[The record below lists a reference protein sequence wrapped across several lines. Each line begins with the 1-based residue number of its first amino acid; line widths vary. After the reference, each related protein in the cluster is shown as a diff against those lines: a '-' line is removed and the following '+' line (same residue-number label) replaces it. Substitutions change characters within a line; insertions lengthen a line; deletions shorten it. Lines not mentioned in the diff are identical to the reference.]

1 MSNFVRPSLI
11 VLAAWLSLAQALS
24 SQQGATPATLRPDPA
39 IVCDACAEWNA
50 PRQPF
55 KVFGNTYFVG
65 SAGLSSVLIA
75 SDQGLI
81 LIDVALPQSAALIDA
96 NIKALGFRTTDI
108 KLILTSHAHY
118 DHVGGVRSMQRFTRA
133 SVAASARTA
142 EALKLGHPTADDPQ
156 FGTDP
161 SVSFPPIATDLR
173 VVKDGETLRV
183 GNIAI
188 TAHYTPGHTPGA
200 TSWTWQSCEG
210 ARCLAMAYVDSL
222 TAVSNEGFKFTGDRT
237 HPSIVDTF
245 RNSLRTASRLPCDV
259 LLTTH
264 PSASGM
270 DDKVKQRAQGGGA
283 DPFVNAGACKAL
295 AGTSLAALEKRVK
308 EEG

>member
-1 MSNFVRPSLI
+1 LI
-11 VLAAWLSLAQALS
+11 LLVAWLSFHHAPVS
-24 SQQGATPATLRPDPA
+24 VSQPASIPATLRADPA
-39 IVCDACAEWNA
+39 ITCDACAEWNA

-55 KVFGNTYFVG
+55 KVFGNTYYVG

-75 SDQGLI
+75 GDQGLV
-81 LIDVALPQSAALIDA
+81 LIDVALPQSAPLIDA

-133 SVAASARTA
+133 TVAGSARTV
-142 EALKLGHPTADDPQ
+142 EALALGHPTPDDPQ
-156 FGTDP
+156 FGTEP
-161 SVSFPPIATDLR
+161 NVRFPAITTGMR
-173 VVKDGETLRV
+173 SVKDGETVRV
-183 GNIAI
+183 GNIAL

-210 ARCLAMAYVDSL
+210 TRCLSIAYVDSL
-222 TAVSNEGFKFTGDRT
+222 TAISNPGFRFTGDST
-237 HPSIVDTF
+237 HPNIVDSF
-245 RNSLRTASRLPCDV
+245 RRSLRVVSELPCDV

-270 DDKVKQRAQGGGA
+270 DDKLKRRAEASGA

-295 AGTSLAALEKRVK
+295 ATSSLAALEARVK
-308 EEG
+308 EERSQ

>member
-1 MSNFVRPSLI
+1 MSYPSSLI
-11 VLAAWLSLAQALS
+11 LATLLSLAQVAAQPS
-24 SQQGATPATLRPDPA
+24 GTPATLRPDPP
-39 IVCDACAEWNA
+39 IDCGPSCVEWNA

-75 SDQGLI
+75 GEQGLI

-96 NIKALGFRTTDI
+96 NIRALGFRTTDI
-108 KLILTSHAHY
+108 KLILTSHAHF
-118 DHVGGVRSMQRFTRA
+118 DHVGGVRSMQRYTRA
-133 SVAASARTA
+133 TVAASQRGA
-142 EALKLGHPTADDPQ
+142 EALALGHPTPDDPQ

-161 SVSFPPIATDLR
+161 SVRFPAITSEVR

-183 GNIAI
+183 GNLAV

-210 ARCLAMAYVDSL
+210 ARCLSMAYVDSL
-222 TAVSNEGFKFTGDRT
+222 TAVSNPGFRFTGDGT
-237 HPSIVDTF
+237 HASIVESF
-245 RNSLRTASRLPCDV
+245 RHSLRVVSNLPCDV

-270 DDKVKQRAQGGGA
+270 DDKVKRHTEGSGA
-283 DPFVNAGACKAL
+283 DPFVNAGACRAL
-295 AGTSLAALEKRVK
+295 AETASNALDKRVQQEQK
-308 EEG
+308 P

>member
-1 MSNFVRPSLI
+1 MSYPSSLM
-11 VLAAWLSLAQALS
+11 LAALLSLTQVPSARPQA
-24 SQQGATPATLRPDPA
+24 TTATLSPDPP
-39 IVCDACAEWNA
+39 IDCGPSCAEWNA

-75 SDQGLI
+75 GEQGLI

-96 NIKALGFRTTDI
+96 NIRALGFRTTDI
-108 KLILTSHAHY
+108 KLILTSHAHF
-118 DHVGGVRSMQRFTRA
+118 DHVGGVHAMQRYTGA
-133 SVAASARTA
+133 TVAASQRGA
-142 EALKLGHPTADDPQ
+142 EALALGHPTPDDPQ

-161 SVSFPPIATDLR
+161 SVRFPAITSDVR
-173 VVKDGETLRV
+173 VVKDGETLRA
-183 GNIAI
+183 GNLAV

-210 ARCLAMAYVDSL
+210 ARCLSMAYVDSL
-222 TAVSNEGFKFTGDRT
+222 TAVSNPGFRFSGDGT
-237 HPSIVDTF
+237 HASLVDAF
-245 RNSLRTASRLPCDV
+245 RRSLRVVGNLPCDV

-270 DDKVKQRAQGGGA
+270 DDKLRRRAEGSD
-283 DPFVNAGACKAL
+283 DPFINAKACRAL
-295 AGTSLAALEKRVK
+295 AESASNALDKRVQ
-308 EEG
+308 EEKKP

>member
-1 MSNFVRPSLI
+1 MSRVSLI
-11 VLAAWLSLAQALS
+11 LLAALISLAQAPAPPRVS
-24 SQQGATPATLRPDPA
+24 TPATLQPDPA

-65 SAGLSSVLIA
+65 SLGLSSVLIA
-75 SDQGLI
+75 GDQGLI

-96 NIKALGFRTTDI
+96 NITALGFRTTDI
-108 KLILTSHAHY
+108 KMILTSHAHY

-133 SVAASARTA
+133 TVAGSARTV
-142 EALKLGHPTADDPQ
+142 EALALGHPTADDPQ

-161 SVSFPPIATDLR
+161 SVRFPAITSSVRA
-173 VVKDGETLRV
+173 VEDGETLRL
-183 GNIAI
+183 GNLAV

-210 ARCLAMAYVDSL
+210 SKCLSMAYVDSL
-222 TAVSNEGFKFTGDRT
+222 TSVSNDGFKFTAQPGL
-237 HPSIVDTF
+237 VDSF
-245 RNSLRTASRLPCDV
+245 RKGLRTASALPCDV

-270 DDKVKQRAQGGGA
+270 DEKVKGRAATAGA
-283 DPFVNAGACKAL
+283 DPFINADACKAL
-295 AGTSLAALEKRVK
+295 AETSLAALEKRVK
-308 EEG
+308 DETAK